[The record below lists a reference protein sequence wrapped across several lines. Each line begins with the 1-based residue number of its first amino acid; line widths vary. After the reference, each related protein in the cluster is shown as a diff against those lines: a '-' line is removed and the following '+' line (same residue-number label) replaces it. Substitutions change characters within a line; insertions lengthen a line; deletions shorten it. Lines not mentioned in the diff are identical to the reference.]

1 MGKSTL
7 EEEIENV
14 KLNIYFFTLMDVN
27 ILLITSTL
35 KASSCRQLK
44 FSCVQEFEDDYFQHY
59 ILSQIQFLI
68 SYTTQIPKP
77 S

>member
-44 FSCVQEFEDDYFQHY
+44 FSCIQEFEDHYFQHY
-59 ILSQIQFLI
+59 IFSQIQFLI